1 MIGLLGKLAY
11 ANLLNN
17 RRLYLPFALATI
29 VSSAIFYVF
38 CALAANP
45 FLSEVYGAD
54 TIKVVLSLGTVV
66 VVITVGMIIFYANGV
81 VLKNRS
87 QELGLYGILG
97 LTKSNLVMMHAI
109 ESILFSFTTICL
121 GLGIGVLLDRL
132 FYALLLKLMH
142 MEVVLTSV
150 FQFSVLLKSFILLSI
165 VFFLAWLINS
175 RRLMFWSSLDF
186 KKEKRAGE
194 KKGRFLLFQAFL
206 GLVFL
211 LLGYVMALSVE
222 DPINAVLFF
231 FVAVLL
237 VIGGTYFLFIAG
249 TNVFLNWLKRR
260 EKFYYQVQNMIAVS
274 NLTYRLKKNAIGL
287 ATIAILS
294 SMILVTMVGSSS
306 IYLGTEK
313 TLQRSHPYDYGF
325 ELYGEEEKKLPE
337 IETIV
342 ENYLKKE
349 QVPIQTMTAFKY
361 EESFAQAIID
371 NKIDLL
377 GDYHKAYQTSQM
389 PKALIYILALSD
401 YQALTGD
408 TKTLGK
414 DEVLVYDNKG
424 QFSPKDQLELD
435 KLPLTIKGEVKD
447 DVAQRYLPNPLL
459 AVMNR
464 EIVLVLSDENR
475 FFNQQ
480 GDKRFAKKTYIGVD
494 TTLSQEEMTKLDLE
508 STTRDELGSQLFT
521 SEERMNHDFY
531 FHDKT
536 AFQNG
541 IYALV
546 GSILFIGILLSL
558 TFTLGVVLVIY
569 YKQISE
575 GLEDRANFVILNKLG
590 LDEKQVGRI
599 IRHQVLTVFFLPL
612 LVALV
617 HFAFAFK
624 MLKLILQLLGAG
636 QLNVILLSV
645 GVVGLSF
652 VAIYVFVYLATSH
665 SYKRIVMK

>member
-11 ANLLNN
+11 ANLVSN
-17 RRLYLPFALATI
+17 RRLYFPFALAT
-29 VSSAIFYVF
+29 VFSSAIFYVF
-38 CALAANP
+38 CALASNP
-45 FLSEVYGAD
+45 FLSEVYGAN
-54 TIKVVLSLGTVV
+54 TVQVVLTLGIVV

-97 LTKSNLVMMHAI
+97 LTKSNLIMMHAI
-109 ESILFSFTTICL
+109 ESVLFSCTTISL
-121 GLGIGVLLDRL
+121 GLGIGVFLDRL

-150 FQFSVLLKSFILLSI
+150 FQLSVLLKSFILLSI
-165 VFFLAWLINS
+165 VFFLAWLMNS

-194 KKGRFLLFQAFL
+194 KKGRFLPFQAFL
-206 GLVFL
+206 GLVLL
-211 LLGYVMALSVE
+211 LLGYAMALSVE
-222 DPINAVLFF
+222 NPINAVVFF

-325 ELYGEEEKKLPE
+325 ELYGEEEKSLLE

-342 ENYLKKE
+342 KNYLKKE
-349 QVPIQTMTAFKY
+349 KVPIKTMTAFKY
-361 EESFAQAIID
+361 EESFAQEIID
-371 NKIDLL
+371 NKVDLL
-377 GDYHKAYQTSQM
+377 GDYQKAYQTSRI
-389 PKALIYILALSD
+389 PKALIYVLTLSD

-408 TKTLGK
+408 RKTLGK
-414 DEVLVYDNKG
+414 DEVLIYDNKG
-424 QFSPKDQLELD
+424 HFSPKDPLQLGQVSL
-435 KLPLTIKGEVKD
+435 KIKGEVKD
-447 DVAQRYLPNPLL
+447 DIAQRYLPNNFL

-464 EIVLVLSDENR
+464 EIVLVLSDENS
-475 FFNQQ
+475 FFNKQE
-480 GDKRFAKKTYIGVD
+480 DKHFAKKTYIGVD
-494 TTLSQEEMTKLDLE
+494 TTLSREEMTKLDLE
-508 STTRDELGSQLFT
+508 STAKDKLASQLFT

-536 AFQNG
+536 AFQNA

-599 IRHQVLTVFFLPL
+599 IRHQVLMVFFLPL
-612 LVALV
+612 IVALV

-636 QLNVILLSV
+636 QLHVILLSA
-645 GVVGLSF
+645 GIVGLSF
-652 VAIYVFVYLATSH
+652 VAIYIFVYLATSH

>member
-1 MIGLLGKLAY
+1 
-11 ANLLNN
+11 
-17 RRLYLPFALATI
+17 
-29 VSSAIFYVF
+29 
-38 CALAANP
+38 
-45 FLSEVYGAD
+45 
-54 TIKVVLSLGTVV
+54 
-66 VVITVGMIIFYANGV
+66 
-81 VLKNRS
+81 
-87 QELGLYGILG
+87 
-97 LTKSNLVMMHAI
+97 
-109 ESILFSFTTICL
+109 
-121 GLGIGVLLDRL
+121 
-132 FYALLLKLMH
+132 
-142 MEVVLTSV
+142 
-150 FQFSVLLKSFILLSI
+150 
-165 VFFLAWLINS
+165 
-175 RRLMFWSSLDF
+175 MFWSSLDF

-211 LLGYVMALSVE
+211 LLGYAMALSVE

-313 TLQRSHPYDYGF
+313 TLQRSHPYDYGL
-325 ELYGEEEKKLPE
+325 ELYGEEEKSLPE

-342 ENYLKKE
+342 KNYLKKE
-349 QVPIQTMTAFKY
+349 KVPIKTMIALKY
-361 EESFAQAIID
+361 EESFAQEIID
-371 NKIDLL
+371 NKVDLL
-377 GDYHKAYQTSQM
+377 GDYQKAYQTSQM
-389 PKALIYILALSD
+389 PKALVYILTLSD

-408 TKTLGK
+408 RKTLGK
-414 DEVLVYDNKG
+414 DEVLIYDNKG
-424 QFSPKDQLELD
+424 HFSSKDPLQLGQVSL
-435 KLPLTIKGEVKD
+435 KIKGEVKD
-447 DVAQRYLPNPLL
+447 DVAQRYLPNSLL

-464 EIVLVLSDENR
+464 EIVLVLSDENS
-475 FFNQQ
+475 FFNKQE
-480 GDKRFAKKTYIGVD
+480 DKRFVKKTYIGVD
-494 TTLSQEEMTKLDLE
+494 TTLSREEMSKLDLE
-508 STTRDELGSQLFT
+508 STTRDKLGRQLFT

>member
-11 ANLLNN
+11 ANLVSN
-17 RRLYLPFALATI
+17 RRLYFPFALAT
-29 VSSAIFYVF
+29 VFSSAIFYVF
-38 CALAANP
+38 CALASNP
-45 FLSEVYGAD
+45 FLSEVYGAN
-54 TIKVVLSLGTVV
+54 TVQVVLTLGIVV

-97 LTKSNLVMMHAI
+97 LTKSNLIMMHAI
-109 ESILFSFTTICL
+109 ESVLFSCTTISL
-121 GLGIGVLLDRL
+121 GLGIGVFLDRL

-150 FQFSVLLKSFILLSI
+150 FQLSILLKSFILLSI
-165 VFFLAWLINS
+165 VFFLAWLMNS

-194 KKGRFLLFQAFL
+194 KKGRFLPFQAFL
-206 GLVFL
+206 GLVLL
-211 LLGYVMALSVE
+211 LLGYAMALSVE
-222 DPINAVLFF
+222 NPINAVVFF

-325 ELYGEEEKKLPE
+325 ELYGEEEKSLLE

-342 ENYLKKE
+342 KNYLKKE
-349 QVPIQTMTAFKY
+349 KVPIKTMTAFKY
-361 EESFAQAIID
+361 EESFAQEIID
-371 NKIDLL
+371 NKVDLL
-377 GDYHKAYQTSQM
+377 GDYQKAYQTSRI
-389 PKALIYILALSD
+389 PKALIYVLTLSD

-408 TKTLGK
+408 RKTLGK
-414 DEVLVYDNKG
+414 DEVLIYDNKG
-424 QFSPKDQLELD
+424 HFSPKDPLQLGQVSL
-435 KLPLTIKGEVKD
+435 KIKGEVKD
-447 DVAQRYLPNPLL
+447 DVAQRYLPNNFL

-464 EIVLVLSDENR
+464 EIVLVLSDENS
-475 FFNQQ
+475 FFNKQE
-480 GDKRFAKKTYIGVD
+480 DKHFAKKTYIGVD
-494 TTLSQEEMTKLDLE
+494 TTLSREEMTKLDLE
-508 STTRDELGSQLFT
+508 STAKDKLASQLFT

-536 AFQNG
+536 AFQNA

-599 IRHQVLTVFFLPL
+599 IRHQVLMVFFLPL
-612 LVALV
+612 IVALV

-636 QLNVILLSV
+636 QLHVILLSA
-645 GVVGLSF
+645 GIVGLSF
-652 VAIYVFVYLATSH
+652 VAIYIFVYLATSH

>member
-11 ANLLNN
+11 ANLVSN
-17 RRLYLPFALATI
+17 RRLYFPFALAT
-29 VSSAIFYVF
+29 VFSSAIFYVF
-38 CALAANP
+38 CALASNP
-45 FLSEVYGAD
+45 FLSEVYGAN
-54 TIKVVLSLGTVV
+54 TVQVVLTLGIVV

-97 LTKSNLVMMHAI
+97 LTKSNLIMMHAI
-109 ESILFSFTTICL
+109 ESVLFSCTTISL
-121 GLGIGVLLDRL
+121 GLGIGVFLDRL

-150 FQFSVLLKSFILLSI
+150 FQLSVLLKSFILLSI
-165 VFFLAWLINS
+165 VFFLAWLMNS

-194 KKGRFLLFQAFL
+194 KKGRFLPFQAFL
-206 GLVFL
+206 GLVLL
-211 LLGYVMALSVE
+211 LLGYAMALSVE
-222 DPINAVLFF
+222 NPINAVVFF

-325 ELYGEEEKKLPE
+325 ELYGEEEKSLLE

-342 ENYLKKE
+342 KNYLKKE
-349 QVPIQTMTAFKY
+349 KVPIKTMTAFKY
-361 EESFAQAIID
+361 EESFAQEIID
-371 NKIDLL
+371 NKVDLL
-377 GDYHKAYQTSQM
+377 RDYQKAYQTSRI
-389 PKALIYILALSD
+389 PKALIYVLTLSD

-408 TKTLGK
+408 RKTLGK
-414 DEVLVYDNKG
+414 DEVLIYDNKG
-424 QFSPKDQLELD
+424 HFSPKDPLQLGQVSL
-435 KLPLTIKGEVKD
+435 KIKGEVKD
-447 DVAQRYLPNPLL
+447 DVAQRYLPNNFL

-464 EIVLVLSDENR
+464 EIVLVLSDENS
-475 FFNQQ
+475 FFNKQE
-480 GDKRFAKKTYIGVD
+480 DKHFAKKTYIGVD
-494 TTLSQEEMTKLDLE
+494 TTLSREEMTKLDLE
-508 STTRDELGSQLFT
+508 STAKDKLASQLFT

-536 AFQNG
+536 AFQNA

-599 IRHQVLTVFFLPL
+599 IRHQVLMVFFLPL
-612 LVALV
+612 IVALV

-636 QLNVILLSV
+636 QLHVILLSA
-645 GVVGLSF
+645 GIVGLSF
-652 VAIYVFVYLATSH
+652 VAIYIFVYLATSH

>member
-11 ANLLNN
+11 ANLVSN
-17 RRLYLPFALATI
+17 RRLYFPFALAT
-29 VSSAIFYVF
+29 VFSSAIFYVF
-38 CALAANP
+38 CALASNP
-45 FLSEVYGAD
+45 FLSEVYGAN
-54 TIKVVLSLGTVV
+54 TVQVVLTLGIVV

-97 LTKSNLVMMHAI
+97 LTKSNLIMMHAI
-109 ESILFSFTTICL
+109 ESVLFSCTTISL
-121 GLGIGVLLDRL
+121 GLGIGVFLDRL

-150 FQFSVLLKSFILLSI
+150 FQLSVLLKSFILLSI
-165 VFFLAWLINS
+165 VFFLAWLMNS

-194 KKGRFLLFQAFL
+194 KKGRFLPFQAFL
-206 GLVFL
+206 GLVLL
-211 LLGYVMALSVE
+211 LLGYAMALSVE
-222 DPINAVLFF
+222 NPINAVVFF

-325 ELYGEEEKKLPE
+325 ELYGEEEKSLLE

-342 ENYLKKE
+342 KNYLKKE
-349 QVPIQTMTAFKY
+349 KVPIKTMTAFKY
-361 EESFAQAIID
+361 EESFAQEIID
-371 NKIDLL
+371 NKVDLL
-377 GDYHKAYQTSQM
+377 GDYQKAYQTSRI
-389 PKALIYILALSD
+389 PKALIYVLTLSD

-408 TKTLGK
+408 RKTLGK
-414 DEVLVYDNKG
+414 DEVLIYDNKG
-424 QFSPKDQLELD
+424 HFSPKDPLQLGQVSL
-435 KLPLTIKGEVKD
+435 KIKGEVKD
-447 DVAQRYLPNPLL
+447 DVAQRYLPNNFL

-464 EIVLVLSDENR
+464 EIVLVLSDENS
-475 FFNQQ
+475 FFNKQE
-480 GDKRFAKKTYIGVD
+480 DKHFAKKTYIGVD
-494 TTLSQEEMTKLDLE
+494 TTLSREEMTKLDLE
-508 STTRDELGSQLFT
+508 LTAKDKLASQLFT

-536 AFQNG
+536 AFQNA

-599 IRHQVLTVFFLPL
+599 IRHQVLMVFFLPL
-612 LVALV
+612 IVALV

-636 QLNVILLSV
+636 QLHVILLSA
-645 GVVGLSF
+645 GIVGLSF
-652 VAIYVFVYLATSH
+652 VAIYIFVYLATSH

>member
-11 ANLLNN
+11 ANLVSN
-17 RRLYLPFALATI
+17 RRLYFPFALAT
-29 VSSAIFYVF
+29 VFSSAIFYVF
-38 CALAANP
+38 CALASNP
-45 FLSEVYGAD
+45 FLSEVYGAN
-54 TIKVVLSLGTVV
+54 TVQVVLTLGIVV

-97 LTKSNLVMMHAI
+97 LTKSNLIMMHAI
-109 ESILFSFTTICL
+109 ESVLFSCTTISL
-121 GLGIGVLLDRL
+121 GLGIGVFLDRL

-150 FQFSVLLKSFILLSI
+150 FQLSVLLKSFILLSI
-165 VFFLAWLINS
+165 VFFLAWLMNS

-194 KKGRFLLFQAFL
+194 KKGRFLPFQAFL
-206 GLVFL
+206 GLVLL
-211 LLGYVMALSVE
+211 LLGYAMALSVE
-222 DPINAVLFF
+222 NPINAVVFF

-325 ELYGEEEKKLPE
+325 ELYGEEEKSLPE

-342 ENYLKKE
+342 KNYLKKE
-349 QVPIQTMTAFKY
+349 KVPIKTMTAFKY
-361 EESFAQAIID
+361 EESFAQEIID
-371 NKIDLL
+371 NKVDLI
-377 GDYHKAYQTSQM
+377 GDYQKAYQTSRI
-389 PKALIYILALSD
+389 PKALIYVLTLSD

-408 TKTLGK
+408 RKTLGK
-414 DEVLVYDNKG
+414 DEVLIYDNKG
-424 QFSPKDQLELD
+424 HFSPKDPLQLGQVSL
-435 KLPLTIKGEVKD
+435 KIKGEVKD
-447 DVAQRYLPNPLL
+447 DVAQRYLPNNFL

-464 EIVLVLSDENR
+464 EIVLVLSDENS
-475 FFNQQ
+475 FFNKQE
-480 GDKRFAKKTYIGVD
+480 DKHFAKKTYIGVD
-494 TTLSQEEMTKLDLE
+494 TTLSREEMTKLDLE
-508 STTRDELGSQLFT
+508 STAKDKVASQLFT

-536 AFQNG
+536 AFQNA

-599 IRHQVLTVFFLPL
+599 IRHQVLMVFFLPL
-612 LVALV
+612 IVALV

-636 QLNVILLSV
+636 QLHVILLSA
-645 GVVGLSF
+645 GIVGLSF
-652 VAIYVFVYLATSH
+652 VAIYIFVYLATSH

>member
-11 ANLLNN
+11 ANLVSN
-17 RRLYLPFALATI
+17 RRLYFPFALAT
-29 VSSAIFYVF
+29 VFSSAIFYVF
-38 CALAANP
+38 CALASNP
-45 FLSEVYGAD
+45 FLSEVYGAN
-54 TIKVVLSLGTVV
+54 TVQVVLTLGIVV

-97 LTKSNLVMMHAI
+97 LTKSNLIMMHAI
-109 ESILFSFTTICL
+109 ESVLFSCTTISL
-121 GLGIGVLLDRL
+121 GLGIGVFLDRL

-150 FQFSVLLKSFILLSI
+150 FQLSVLLKSFILLSI
-165 VFFLAWLINS
+165 VFFLAWLMNS

-194 KKGRFLLFQAFL
+194 KKGRFLPFQAFL
-206 GLVFL
+206 GLVLL
-211 LLGYVMALSVE
+211 LLGYAMALSVE
-222 DPINAVLFF
+222 NPINAVVFF

-325 ELYGEEEKKLPE
+325 ELYGEEEKSLLE

-342 ENYLKKE
+342 KNYLKKE
-349 QVPIQTMTAFKY
+349 KVPIKTMTAFKY
-361 EESFAQAIID
+361 EESFAQEIID
-371 NKIDLL
+371 NKVDLI
-377 GDYHKAYQTSQM
+377 GDYQKAYQTSRI
-389 PKALIYILALSD
+389 PKALIYVLTLSD

-408 TKTLGK
+408 RKTLGK
-414 DEVLVYDNKG
+414 DEVLIYDNKG
-424 QFSPKDQLELD
+424 HFSPKDPLQLGQVSL
-435 KLPLTIKGEVKD
+435 KIKGEVKD
-447 DVAQRYLPNPLL
+447 DIAQRYLPNNFL

-464 EIVLVLSDENR
+464 EIVLVLSDENS
-475 FFNQQ
+475 FFNKQE
-480 GDKRFAKKTYIGVD
+480 DKHFAKKTYIGVD
-494 TTLSQEEMTKLDLE
+494 TTLSREEMTKLDLE
-508 STTRDELGSQLFT
+508 STAKDKLASQLFT

-536 AFQNG
+536 AFQNA

-599 IRHQVLTVFFLPL
+599 IRHQVLMVFFLPL
-612 LVALV
+612 IVALV

-636 QLNVILLSV
+636 QLHVILLSA
-645 GVVGLSF
+645 GIVGLSF
-652 VAIYVFVYLATSH
+652 VAIYIFVYLATSH

>member
-11 ANLLNN
+11 ANLVSN
-17 RRLYLPFALATI
+17 RRLYFPFALAT
-29 VSSAIFYVF
+29 VFSSAIFYVF
-38 CALAANP
+38 CALASNP
-45 FLSEVYGAD
+45 FLSEVYGAN
-54 TIKVVLSLGTVV
+54 TVQVVLTLGIVV

-97 LTKSNLVMMHAI
+97 LTKSNLIMMHAI
-109 ESILFSFTTICL
+109 ESVLFSCTTISL
-121 GLGIGVLLDRL
+121 GLGIGVFLDRL

-150 FQFSVLLKSFILLSI
+150 FQLSVLLKSFILLSI
-165 VFFLAWLINS
+165 VFFLAWLMNS

-194 KKGRFLLFQAFL
+194 KKGRFLPFQAFL
-206 GLVFL
+206 GLVLL
-211 LLGYVMALSVE
+211 LLGYAMALSVE
-222 DPINAVLFF
+222 NPINAVVFF

-325 ELYGEEEKKLPE
+325 ELYGEEEKSLLE

-342 ENYLKKE
+342 KNYLKKE
-349 QVPIQTMTAFKY
+349 KVPIKTMTAFKY
-361 EESFAQAIID
+361 EESFAQEIID
-371 NKIDLL
+371 NKVDLL
-377 GDYHKAYQTSQM
+377 GDYQKAYQTSRI
-389 PKALIYILALSD
+389 PKALIYVLTLSD

-408 TKTLGK
+408 RKTLGK
-414 DEVLVYDNKG
+414 DEVLIYDNKG
-424 QFSPKDQLELD
+424 HFSPKDPLQLGQVSL
-435 KLPLTIKGEVKD
+435 KIKGEVKD
-447 DVAQRYLPNPLL
+447 DVAQRYLPNNFL

-464 EIVLVLSDENR
+464 EIVLVLSDENS
-475 FFNQQ
+475 FFNKQE
-480 GDKRFAKKTYIGVD
+480 DKHFAKKTYIGVD
-494 TTLSQEEMTKLDLE
+494 TTLSREEMTKLDLE
-508 STTRDELGSQLFT
+508 STAKDKLASQLFT

-536 AFQNG
+536 AFQNA

-599 IRHQVLTVFFLPL
+599 IRHQVLMVFFLPL
-612 LVALV
+612 IVALV

-636 QLNVILLSV
+636 QLHVILLSA
-645 GVVGLSF
+645 GIVGLSF
-652 VAIYVFVYLATSH
+652 VAIYIFVYLATSH

>member
-11 ANLLNN
+11 ANLVSN
-17 RRLYLPFALATI
+17 RRLYFPFALAT
-29 VSSAIFYVF
+29 VFSSAIFYVF
-38 CALAANP
+38 CALASNP
-45 FLSEVYGAD
+45 FLSEVYGAN
-54 TIKVVLSLGTVV
+54 TVQVVLTLGIVV

-150 FQFSVLLKSFILLSI
+150 FQLSVLLKSFILLSI

-194 KKGRFLLFQAFL
+194 KKGRFLPFQALL
-206 GLVFL
+206 GLVLL
-211 LLGYVMALSVE
+211 LLGYAMALSVE

-249 TNVFLNWLKRR
+249 INVFLNWLKRH
-260 EKFYYQVQNMIAVS
+260 EKFYYQVHNMIAVS
-274 NLTYRLKKNAIGL
+274 NLIYRLKKNAVGL

-325 ELYGEEEKKLPE
+325 ELYGEEEKSLPE

-342 ENYLKKE
+342 KNYLKKE
-349 QVPIQTMTAFKY
+349 KVPIKTMTAFKY
-361 EESFAQAIID
+361 EESFAQEIID
-371 NKIDLL
+371 NKVDLI
-377 GDYHKAYQTSQM
+377 GDYQKAYQTSRI
-389 PKALIYILALSD
+389 PKALIYVLALSD

-408 TKTLGK
+408 RKTLGK
-414 DEVLVYDNKG
+414 DEVLIYDNKG
-424 QFSPKDQLELD
+424 HFSPKDPLQLGQVS
-435 KLPLTIKGEVKD
+435 LTIKGEVKD
-447 DVAQRYLPNPLL
+447 DIAQRYLPNNFL

-464 EIVLVLSDENR
+464 EIVLVLSDENS
-475 FFNQQ
+475 FFNKQE
-480 GDKRFAKKTYIGVD
+480 DKHFAKKTYIGVD
-494 TTLSQEEMTKLDLE
+494 TTLSREEMTKLDLE
-508 STTRDELGSQLFT
+508 STAKDKLASQLFT

-536 AFQNG
+536 AFQNA

-599 IRHQVLTVFFLPL
+599 IRHQVLMVFFLPL
-612 LVALV
+612 IVALV

-636 QLNVILLSV
+636 QLHVILLSA
-645 GVVGLSF
+645 GIVGLSF
-652 VAIYVFVYLATSH
+652 VAIYIFVYLATSH

>member
-11 ANLLNN
+11 ANLVSN
-17 RRLYLPFALATI
+17 RRLYFPFALAT
-29 VSSAIFYVF
+29 VFSSAIFYVF
-38 CALAANP
+38 CALASNP
-45 FLSEVYGAD
+45 FLSEVYGAN
-54 TIKVVLSLGTVV
+54 TVQVVLTLGIVV

-97 LTKSNLVMMHAI
+97 LTKSNLIMMHAI
-109 ESILFSFTTICL
+109 ESVLFSCTTISL
-121 GLGIGVLLDRL
+121 GLGIGVFLDRL

-150 FQFSVLLKSFILLSI
+150 FQLSVLLKSFILLSI
-165 VFFLAWLINS
+165 VFFLAWLMNS

-194 KKGRFLLFQAFL
+194 KKGRFLPFQAFL
-206 GLVFL
+206 GLVLL
-211 LLGYVMALSVE
+211 LLGYAMALSVE
-222 DPINAVLFF
+222 NPINAVVFF

-325 ELYGEEEKKLPE
+325 ELYGEEEKSLLE

-342 ENYLKKE
+342 KNYLKKE
-349 QVPIQTMTAFKY
+349 KVPIKTMTAFKY
-361 EESFAQAIID
+361 EESFAQEIID
-371 NKIDLL
+371 NKVDLL
-377 GDYHKAYQTSQM
+377 GDYQKAYQTSRI
-389 PKALIYILALSD
+389 PKALIYVLTLSD

-408 TKTLGK
+408 RKTLGK
-414 DEVLVYDNKG
+414 DEVLIYDNKG
-424 QFSPKDQLELD
+424 HFSPKDPLQLGQVSL
-435 KLPLTIKGEVKD
+435 KIKGEVKD
-447 DVAQRYLPNPLL
+447 DIAQRYLPNNFL

-464 EIVLVLSDENR
+464 EIVLVLSDENS
-475 FFNQQ
+475 FFNKQE
-480 GDKRFAKKTYIGVD
+480 DKHFAKKTYIGVD
-494 TTLSQEEMTKLDLE
+494 TTLSREEMTKLDLE
-508 STTRDELGSQLFT
+508 STAKDKLASQLFT

-536 AFQNG
+536 AFQNA

-612 LVALV
+612 IVALV

-636 QLNVILLSV
+636 QLHVILLSA
-645 GVVGLSF
+645 GIVGLSF
-652 VAIYVFVYLATSH
+652 VAIYIFVYLATSH